1 MPPPRQIPLVE
12 GRYRQ
17 HTVIAKLIRLNRH
30 RRALTVAA
38 VVVAASALG
47 TAGAVVGFTPSASA
61 SGDRSF
67 TAPAELN
74 SHLVPAPNSGL
85 LRYTLAQLSAVRQV
99 FNRLPP
105 TPNTAW
111 GIDQQA
117 HQFVLTVSDQAPS
130 AGVRRLLATA
140 KHYGEMVKVVRV
152 PGAFSEQVLGGDQ
165 IRTNEILCSAGFNV
179 TKDDKD
185 YVLTA
190 GHCTQGLPYWHALG
204 PSVSSNFP
212 GTDFGL
218 IRNESGDAPAAVD
231 RYDGTEQPITS
242 VGTASVGED
251 VCASGLTT
259 GLTCGQVTGVDQTVD
274 YGNGDVV
281 NGLIETNVHTDH
293 GDSGGP
299 LFAGSVGLGTVSGG
313 DGTTDFFQPLS
324 VSLATLGA
332 RLVEP

>member
-1 MPPPRQIPLVE
+1 
-12 GRYRQ
+12 
-17 HTVIAKLIRLNRH
+17 VIAKLIRLTPRR

-38 VVVAASALG
+38 AVVAASALG
-47 TAGAVVGFTPSASA
+47 TAAAVVGFAPSASA
-61 SGDRSF
+61 SGD
-67 TAPAELN
+67 LG
-74 SHLVPAPNSGL
+74 SHLVPAPDSGL
-85 LRYTLAQLSAVRQV
+85 LRYTLAELSTVRQV
-99 FNRLPP
+99 FAGLPP

-111 GIDQQA
+111 GIDQRA
-117 HQFVLTVSDQAPS
+117 HQFVLTVSDKAPA

-140 KHYGEMVKVVRV
+140 QHYGDMVKVVRV
-152 PGAFSEQVLGGDQ
+152 PGAFTEQVLGGDQ
-165 IRTNEILCSAGFNV
+165 IRTSDILCSAGFNV
-179 TKDDKD
+179 TKGDED

-190 GHCTQGLPYWHALG
+190 GHCTQGLPYWHDLG
-204 PSVSSNFP
+204 PSISSNFP

-218 IRNESGDAPAAVD
+218 IRNDSGDAPAAVD

-242 VGTASVGED
+242 VGTATVGEN
-251 VCASGLTT
+251 VCAAGLAT

-281 NGLIETNVHTDH
+281 NGLIQTNVHTDH

-299 LFAGSVGLGTVSGG
+299 LFAGSTGLGTVSGG

-332 RLVEP
+332 QLVEP

>member
-1 MPPPRQIPLVE
+1 
-12 GRYRQ
+12 
-17 HTVIAKLIRLNRH
+17 VIAKLIRLTPRR
-30 RRALTVAA
+30 RRALTVVAA
-38 VVVAASALG
+38 VVAASALG
-47 TAGAVVGFTPSASA
+47 TAAAVVGFAPSASA
-61 SGDRSF
+61 SGDRAF
-67 TAPAELN
+67 AAPTDLN

-85 LRYTLAQLSAVRQV
+85 LRYTLAELSTVRQV
-99 FNRLPP
+99 FTGLPP

-117 HQFVLTVSDQAPS
+117 HQFVLTVSNQAPA

-140 KHYGEMVKVVRV
+140 RRYGDMVKVVRV
-152 PGAFSEQVLGGDQ
+152 PGAFTEQVLGGDQ
-165 IRTNEILCSAGFNV
+165 IRTSDILCSAGFNV
-179 TKDDKD
+179 TKGDQD

-190 GHCTQGLPYWHALG
+190 GHCTQGLPYWDGLG
-204 PSVSSNFP
+204 PSVSSDFP

-218 IRNESGDAPAAVD
+218 IRNESGDAPAAID

-242 VGTASVGED
+242 VGTATVGEN
-251 VCASGLTT
+251 VCAAGLAT

-281 NGLIETNVHTDH
+281 NGLIQTNVHTDH

-299 LFAGSVGLGTVSGG
+299 LFTGSTGLGTVSGG

-324 VSLATLGA
+324 VSLARLGA